1 MAALTISES
10 LLVALRDKAIL
21 SASEFQEILEDAAAA
36 HREATSTTDHP
47 DKHNAIAALIE
58 VLNSAN

>member
-1 MAALTISES
+1 MAALTICKP
-10 LLVALRDKAIL
+10 LLVVLRGKAIL

-36 HREATSTTDHP
+36 HGETTSTTDHP

-58 VLNSAN
+58 VINSAN